1 MIMNKLT
8 IKEIKN
14 KLLEVDTLDDDF
26 LLEIK
31 KDERVGVQKLFN
43 SKLTQLKHLQSLKAA
58 FKERF
63 VYEKSFWQQGKTMI
77 AGVDEVGRG
86 PLAGPVVSCAI
97 ILPHDFNLY
106 QVNDSKQLSPSVRK
120 SLYQKIINNCVA
132 YGIGIA
138 DNNVI
143 DDINIYE
150 ATRVA
155 MKQAVNNLKVTPDE
169 VIVDA
174 MDIDVPIHQTKLIK
188 GDAKSVSIS
197 AASIVAKVFRDNIM
211 DEYARKYPEYDF
223 KHNAGYG
230 TKKHLDAL
238 NKFGATSIHRKTFSP
253 VTKIINR

>member
-1 MIMNKLT
+1 MNKLT

-14 KLLEVDTLDDDF
+14 KLLEIDTLYDDF

-43 SKLTQLKHLQSLKAA
+43 SKLKQLKHLQSLKAA
-58 FKERF
+58 FKEHF
-63 VYEKSFWQQGKTMI
+63 IYEKSFWKQGKTMV

-188 GDAKSVSIS
+188 GDAKSVSVS

-223 KHNAGYG
+223 NHNAGYG